1 MAEERIRIFAV
12 DVRGLPDIPDPRLS
26 ELFPEWRAAEIR
38 RYRMKEDRIRSA
50 WAELLLRAM
59 LEETCRISRTEQRI
73 LRRKDGKPYVSGK
86 AAAGSDAA
94 DPAVPGSSGVADQD
108 SGAAEKGSGV
118 ADQDSGAAEKGS
130 GVADQD
136 SGAAEKG
143 SGVADQDSGKLPEI
157 SLSHSGT
164 WAAASIGPVPHG
176 IDVEVP
182 RNPEMIPG
190 IAERWFLPAE
200 AEALRKAPETE
211 RVELFFRLWT
221 VKESFLKMTG
231 TGLREG
237 PQAADAL
244 QLLSG
249 GRTAAFSTVL
259 PDGALL
265 SCCGPAEM
273 LPEAPEIFSGEK
285 LRALY
290 SL

>member
-1 MAEERIRIFAV
+1 MMKGTACLERLRGAFLLFEGRRTVTEGRIRVFAV
-12 DVRGLPDIPDPRLS
+12 DVRGLPEIPDPRLS

-50 WAELLLRAM
+50 WAELLLRAA
-59 LEETCRISRTEQRI
+59 LEETCGISRTEQRI

-86 AAAGSDAA
+86 SAAG
-94 DPAVPGSSGVADQD
+94 GNTG
-108 SGAAEKGSGV
+108 G
-118 ADQDSGAAEKGS
+118 
-130 GVADQD
+130 
-136 SGAAEKG
+136 
-143 SGVADQDSGKLPEI
+143 PEI
-157 SLSHSGT
+157 SLSHSGP
-164 WAAASIGPVPHG
+164 WAAASIGPAPHG

-190 IAERWFLPAE
+190 LADRWFLPAE

>member
-1 MAEERIRIFAV
+1 MRDCAVLFFSFEEGRRTVAEERIRIFAV

-26 ELFPEWRAAEIR
+26 ELFPEWRAAGIR

-59 LEETCRISRTEQRI
+59 LEETCGISRTEQRI

-86 AAAGSDAA
+86 AAAGGDAGDLA
-94 DPAVPGSSGVADQD
+94 APGNSV
-108 SGAAEKGSGV
+108 
-118 ADQDSGAAEKGS
+118 
-130 GVADQD
+130 
-136 SGAAEKG
+136 
-143 SGVADQDSGKLPEI
+143 KLPEI
-157 SLSHSGT
+157 SLSHSGP

-190 IAERWFLPAE
+190 IADRWFLPAE

-211 RVELFFRLWT
+211 SVELFFRLWT

-231 TGLREG
+231 TGLRQG

-244 QLLSG
+244 LLLSG

-259 PDGALL
+259 PDGAVL
-265 SCCGPAEM
+265 SCCGPAET

>member
-1 MAEERIRIFAV
+1 MAEGRIRIFAV
-12 DVRGLPDIPDPRLS
+12 DVGGLPDIPDLRLS
-26 ELFPEWRAAEIR
+26 ELFPEWRAAAVR

-50 WAELLLRAM
+50 WAELLLRAV
-59 LEETCRISRTEQRI
+59 LEETCGIPRTVPRI
-73 LRRKDGKPYVSGK
+73 LRREDGKPYVSGEMPCGS
-86 AAAGSDAA
+86 AGGLY
-94 DPAVPGSSGVADQD
+94 V
-108 SGAAEKGSGV
+108 
-118 ADQDSGAAEKGS
+118 
-130 GVADQD
+130 
-136 SGAAEKG
+136 
-143 SGVADQDSGKLPEI
+143 PEI
-157 SLSHSGT
+157 SLSHSGP

-200 AEALRKAPETE
+200 AEVLRKAPEAE
-211 RVELFFRLWT
+211 RTELFLRFWT

-249 GRTAAFSTVL
+249 GSTAAFTAVL
-259 PDGALL
+259 PDGAVL
-265 SCCGPAEM
+265 SCCGPEDA

-285 LRALY
+285 LRSLY
-290 SL
+290 GF

>member
-1 MAEERIRIFAV
+1 MINGTACLERLRGAFSSEEGRRTVAEGRIRVFAV
-12 DVRGLPDIPDPRLS
+12 DVRGLPEIPDPRLS

-59 LEETCRISRTEQRI
+59 LEETCGISRTEQRI
-73 LRRKDGKPYVSGK
+73 LRRKDGKPYVSGE
-86 AAAGSDAA
+86 AAAGGNTG
-94 DPAVPGSSGVADQD
+94 DPAVPGN
-108 SGAAEKGSGV
+108 SGAAEKY
-118 ADQDSGAAEKGS
+118 SGAAER
-130 GVADQD
+130 DI
-136 SGAAEKG
+136 
-143 SGVADQDSGKLPEI
+143 GKLPEI
-157 SLSHSGT
+157 SLSHSGP
-164 WAAASIGPVPHG
+164 WAAASIGPAPHG

-190 IAERWFLPAE
+190 LADRWFLPAE
-200 AEALRKAPETE
+200 ADALRKAPETE

>member
-1 MAEERIRIFAV
+1 MAEGRIRVFAV

-26 ELFPEWRAAEIR
+26 ELFPEWRAAAIR

-50 WAELLLRAM
+50 FAELLLRAV
-59 LEETCRISRTEQRI
+59 LEETCGISRMEPRI
-73 LRRKDGKPYVSGK
+73 LRRENGKPYVSGK
-86 AAAGSDAA
+86 TPADGSAGKL
-94 DPAVPGSSGVADQD
+94 PD
-108 SGAAEKGSGV
+108 SGE
-118 ADQDSGAAEKGS
+118 ER
-130 GVADQD
+130 
-136 SGAAEKG
+136 EI
-143 SGVADQDSGKLPEI
+143 LPEI
-157 SLSHSGT
+157 SLSHSGP

-200 AEALRKAPETE
+200 AEALRRAPEKE
-211 RVELFFRLWT
+211 RTELFFRFWT

-231 TGLREG
+231 AGLRGGPQAADALRLLSGG

-249 GRTAAFSTVL
+249 GRTAAFSAIL

-265 SCCGPAEM
+265 SCCGPEEA
-273 LPEAPEIFSGEK
+273 LPETPEFFPGEK
-285 LRALY
+285 LRSLY
-290 SL
+290 GL